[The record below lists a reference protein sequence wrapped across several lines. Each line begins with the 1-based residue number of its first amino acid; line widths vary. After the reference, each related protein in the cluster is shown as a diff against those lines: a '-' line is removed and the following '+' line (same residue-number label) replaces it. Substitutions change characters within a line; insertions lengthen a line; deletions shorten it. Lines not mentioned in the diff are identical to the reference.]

1 MIWNVIDILRTF
13 TADKKQAAEI
23 KRRWTHA
30 ARSNTGL
37 VGDVIRLGGVLVLP
51 PDTFVNG
58 LEQRTPIDPSRLAYE
73 AGRRDLALKLLA
85 LMDQNHLTLNAL
97 MENNDV

>member
-1 MIWNVIDILRTF
+1 MIWNPIDILRTF
-13 TADKKQAAEI
+13 TAEKKQAAEI
-23 KRRWTHA
+23 KRRWTVA
-30 ARSNTGL
+30 ARSNAAL
-37 VGDVIRLGGVLVLP
+37 AADVMRLGGILVLP
-51 PDTFVNG
+51 PDDFVNG
-58 LEQRTPIDPSRLAYE
+58 VEQRTPIDPSRLAYE